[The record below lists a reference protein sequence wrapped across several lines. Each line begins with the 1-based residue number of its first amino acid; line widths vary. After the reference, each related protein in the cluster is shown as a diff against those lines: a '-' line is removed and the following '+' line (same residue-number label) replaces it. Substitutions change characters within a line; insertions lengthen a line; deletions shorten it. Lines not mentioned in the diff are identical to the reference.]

1 MKDVLQ
7 GVVFVGLFLIPFL
20 PVYVENDFFF
30 PFITGKNFGF
40 RIIVEIIFAS
50 WVLLALYDAQYRPKF
65 SWILASFVSFLG
77 VMAVANAL
85 GEYPLQSFWSN
96 FERMDG
102 YVTLLH
108 VFLFVV
114 VAGSVLTTQKL
125 WSYFFHLSAGIAFLV
140 ALHGLGQYFSVIAG
154 PESSRIRIDSR
165 LGNSAYMA
173 VYMLFHI
180 FMIFWLFVHS
190 KVSLHK
196 VVYGGVS
203 IILVITLLLTGTR
216 GTFLGFIGGGA
227 VMIGYIALFGRAYP
241 EIRKVAILACVAVV
255 VLGAGFFAVKDS
267 SFIQEN
273 SALSRIANISLTKD
287 LSTRG
292 VIWKMAYEGVEERP
306 LLGWGQSNF
315 NYVFNKQYE
324 PSLYAGE
331 SWFDRTHN
339 IVLDWLIA
347 GGVLG
352 LLTYFSIFFA
362 ALYYLIW
369 QPHFGKKEPQF
380 NVLERGVFIGLLVG
394 YLLHNAV
401 VFDNIISYIFYGT
414 ILAFIHSRVSTHMK
428 SVESFKID
436 ERLISQFVAPLV
448 FIIMLG
454 TVYFVNAPGIGASR
468 DIIDAMTA
476 PTVKGRLEEFNS
488 ALGRNSFADQEIV
501 EQLVQQAMSIV
512 RNQQVSKEEKD
523 AMIMR
528 AELELLRL
536 IEEKPG
542 DARLHSFLSSFYRS
556 IGALPQAQEQAV
568 KARELSPNKQAIILE
583 QGIIEIQLGN
593 TDKTAEYFKT
603 AFELDERNTQA
614 RVLYASILV
623 SQKKI
628 TEAQEL
634 LGAEYFKAFAVNDFA
649 LSMVDQSQSKELL
662 AEMFE
667 VRVSEKPE
675 DPQNRASLAFIY
687 YQLGQ
692 IPKAIEVL
700 EKASGEL
707 PSFTKSAQ
715 CFIANLKKGE
725 KPDVGC

>member
-180 FMIFWLFVHS
+180 FMLFWLFVHS

-196 VVYGGVS
+196 VVYGGIS
-203 IILVITLLLTGTR
+203 IILAITLLLTGTR

-227 VMIGYIALFGRAYP
+227 VMIGYIALFGRVYP
-241 EIRKVAILACVAVV
+241 EIRKIAIGACVAAV

-369 QPHFGKKEPQF
+369 QPHFGKKESQF

-556 IGALPQAQEQAV
+556 IGALPQAQEQAA
-568 KARELSPNKQAIILE
+568 KARELSPDKQAIILE

-628 TEAQEL
+628 TEARVL
-634 LGAEYFKAFAVNDFA
+634 LGTEYFKAFAVNDFA

-687 YQLGQ
+687 YEQGQ

>member
-1 MKDVLQ
+1 MKDLLQ

-20 PVYVENDFFF
+20 PVYVENNFFF

-65 SWILASFVSFLG
+65 SWILASFASFLG

-114 VAGSVLTTQKL
+114 VAGSVITSQKL
-125 WSYFFHLSAGIAFLV
+125 WSYFFHASVTVAFLV
-140 ALHGLGQYFSVIAG
+140 ALHGLGQYFGVIDG
-154 PESSRIRIDSR
+154 PASSRIRIDSR
-165 LGNSAYMA
+165 LGNAAYMA

-180 FMIFWLFVHS
+180 FMLFWLFVHS

-196 VVYGGVS
+196 AVYAGIS
-203 IILVITLLLTGTR
+203 IILAITLLLTGTR

-241 EIRKVAILACVAVV
+241 EIRKIAIGTCVAMV
-255 VLGAGFFAVKDS
+255 VLVGGFFAIRDS

-273 SALSRIANISLTKD
+273 TALSRIANISIAKD
-287 LSTRG
+287 LSTRS
-292 VIWKMAYEGVEERP
+292 VIWKMAYEGVQERP

-315 NYVFNKQYE
+315 NYVFNKEYE

-347 GGVLG
+347 GGILG

-394 YLLHNAV
+394 YLLHNVV

-414 ILAFIHSRVSTHMK
+414 ILAFIHSRVSAQMK
-428 SVESFKID
+428 SVESFKLD
-436 ERLISQFVAPLV
+436 DRLISQFVAPLV

-501 EQLVQQAMSIV
+501 EQLAQQAMSIV
-512 RNQQVSKEEKD
+512 RNQKVSKEEKD
-523 AMIMR
+523 AMVMR

-556 IGALPQAQEQAV
+556 IGALPQAQEQAA

-593 TDKTAEYFKT
+593 VDKTAEYFKT

-614 RVLYASILV
+614 RVLYAAILV

-628 TEAQEL
+628 EEAREL
-634 LGAEYFKAFAVNDFA
+634 LGTEYFKEFAVNDFA
-649 LSMVDQSQSKELL
+649 LSMVDQSKSKELL
-662 AEMFE
+662 REMFE

-687 YQLGQ
+687 YEEGQ
-692 IPKAIEVL
+692 IEKAIEVL

-707 PSFTKSAQ
+707 PTFTKSAE

>member
-7 GVVFVGLFLIPFL
+7 GIVFVGLFLIPFL
-20 PVYVENDFFF
+20 PVYVANDFFF
-30 PFITGKNFGF
+30 PFITGKNFAF
-40 RIIVEIIFAS
+40 RIIVEIVFAS
-50 WVLLALYDAQYRPKF
+50 WALLALYDAQYRPRF
-65 SWILASFVSFLG
+65 SWILAGFLSFLG

-114 VAGSVLTTQKL
+114 VAGSVFTTQKL
-125 WSYFFHLSAGIAFLV
+125 WSYFFHVSCTVAFLV
-140 ALHGLGQYFSVIAG
+140 ALHGLGQYFGVIVG
-154 PESSRIRIDSR
+154 PESSKIRIDSR

-173 VYMLFHI
+173 IYMLFHI
-180 FMIFWLFVHS
+180 FMLFWLLVNS
-190 KVSLHK
+190 KNTLHK
-196 VVYGGVS
+196 ALYLGVS
-203 IILVITLLLTGTR
+203 AILIITLLLTGTR
-216 GTFLGFIGGGA
+216 GTFLGFIGGGSIM
-227 VMIGYIALFGRAYP
+227 VGYIALFARAYP
-241 EIRKVAILACVAVV
+241 EIRKIAIGACVVV
-255 VLGAGFFAVKDS
+255 LLLGAGFFVAKDS
-267 SFIQEN
+267 AYVQN
-273 SALSRIANISLTKD
+273 SAPLSRIANIDLAKD
-287 LSTRG
+287 LSTRS
-292 VIWKMAYEGVEERP
+292 VIWKMALEGAKERP

-315 NYVFNKQYE
+315 NYVFNKEYE

-362 ALYYLIW
+362 ALYYLVF
-369 QPHFGKKEPQF
+369 QPHFSKKEPVF
-380 NVLERGVFIGLLVG
+380 NVLERGVLIGLLVG
-394 YLLHNAV
+394 YLLHNVV

-414 ILAFIHSRVSTHMK
+414 ILACIHSRVSTHMK
-428 SVESFKID
+428 SVESFKLD

-448 FIIMLG
+448 VILMFG
-454 TVYFVNAPGIGASR
+454 TVYFVNAPGIGAAG
-468 DIIDAMTA
+468 DVIDAMTA

-488 ALGRNSFADQEIV
+488 ALSRHSFADQEII
-501 EQLVQQAMSIV
+501 EQLAQQAMSIV
-512 RNQQVSKEEKD
+512 RNPQVSKEEKD
-523 AMIMR
+523 AIVMR

-556 IGALPQAQEQAV
+556 IGALPQAQEQAA

-583 QGIIEIQLGN
+583 QGIIEIQVGN
-593 TDKTAEYFKT
+593 VDRAAEYFKT

-628 TEAQEL
+628 EDAREL
-634 LGAEYFKAFAVNDFA
+634 LGTEYFKAFAVNDFA
-649 LSMVDQSQSKELL
+649 LSMVDQSKDRDLL

-667 VRVSEKPE
+667 IRITEKPE

-687 YQLGQ
+687 YEQGQ
-692 IPKAIEVL
+692 IGKAIEVL
-700 EKASGEL
+700 EKASGDL
-707 PSFTKSAQ
+707 PEFTKSAQ
-715 CFIANLKKGE
+715 CFITNLKKGE